1 MLRRNGTGSA
11 IIASRPIATVVPLK
25 TTARPAVSIARCT
38 ASSPLRPWARSS
50 RQRETTSSE

>member
-1 MLRRNGTGSA
+1 M
-11 IIASRPIATVVPLK
+11 ATVMPLN

-50 RQRETTSSE
+50 RQRDTTISE